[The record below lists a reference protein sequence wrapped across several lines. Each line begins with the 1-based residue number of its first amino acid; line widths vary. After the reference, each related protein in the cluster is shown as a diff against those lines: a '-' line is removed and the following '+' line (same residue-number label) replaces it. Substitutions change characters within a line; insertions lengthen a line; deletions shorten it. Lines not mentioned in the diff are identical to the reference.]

1 MVEMQEGSYR
11 GWEHMDADLM
21 SLHLFCHPK
30 ARLAKQGNQPMWLSL
45 KDVSKQFC
53 HAFTYG
59 KFPSPCKS
67 GRIHKCCKCSSLD
80 HGAKSCPKSDKDGS
94 RMLQVSALHY
104 SAGSQVLEEFS
115 DSSFS

>member
-1 MVEMQEGSYR
+1 
-11 GWEHMDADLM
+11 M
-21 SLHLFCHPK
+21 SLHLFGHPK